1 MKVFVFLVLMVLPF
15 TFFSQSQRKK
25 EVKFKNDTTYSIVYG
40 KDMQSLDYSATDKVE
55 EGKLFE
61 SKKEGSWTT
70 YFKTGKIKLI
80 AEYKNGVPRGK
91 FLKFYENGKL
101 REKGVF
107 LDNHFSDTLF
117 RYYQNGNLESIVVY
131 NEKGEENGTNK
142 YFHDNGN
149 VALVY
154 EKQDNKISDKIS
166 WYKEDGALKHQV
178 EAVQFGKIKPIFENE
193 ASFAFDNSLVKKKV
207 YSLRIAGPITKDI
220 PFNPNGYN
228 IVYTKHDELYQI
240 GQFSNGSLVDGKYY
254 QYDENGLLDK
264 ILVYKTGKFIS
275 YAQISKNND

>member
-1 MKVFVFLVLMVLPF
+1 MVLPF
-15 TFFSQSQRKK
+15 TFISQSQRKK
-25 EVKFKNDTTYSIVYG
+25 EVEVKNDTIHTIVYG
-40 KDMQSLDYSATDKVE
+40 KDLQLTDYSANDKVE
-55 EGKLFE
+55 EGKLYH

-80 AEYKNGVPRGK
+80 AEYKNGVPTGK
-91 FLKFYENGKL
+91 FFKFYENGKL
-101 REKGVF
+101 REKGNF
-107 LDNHFSDTLF
+107 KDNHFSDTLF
-117 RYYQNGNLESIVVY
+117 RFYQNGNIESMVVY

-154 EKQDNKISDKIS
+154 EKQDNKIANKIS

-178 EAVQFGKIKPIFENE
+178 ETTPFGKIKPLFENE
-193 ASFAFDNSLVKKKV
+193 SSFAFDNSLVKKKV
-207 YSLRIAGPITKDI
+207 YSLRIAGPITKDSL
-220 PFNPNGYN
+220 FNPNGYN
-228 IVYTKHDELYQI
+228 IVYTKHDEIYQI
-240 GQFSNGSLVDGKYY
+240 GQFSEGSLVDGKSY

-275 YAQISKNND
+275 YAQITKK

>member
-1 MKVFVFLVLMVLPF
+1 MKVFVFLVSMVLPF

-25 EVKFKNDTTYSIVYG
+25 EVEFINDTVYTIVYG
-40 KDMQSLDYSATDKVE
+40 KDIRSSDYNATDKVE
-55 EGKLFE
+55 EGKLYHL
-61 SKKEGSWTT
+61 KKEGSWTT

-154 EKQDNKISDKIS
+154 EKQDNQISDKIS

-178 EAVQFGKIKPIFENE
+178 ETTPFGKIKPLFENE
-193 ASFAFDNSLVKKKV
+193 SSFAFDNSLVKKKV
-207 YSLRIAGPITKDI
+207 YSLRIAGPITKDSL
-220 PFNPNGYN
+220 FNPNGYN
-228 IVYTKHDELYQI
+228 IVYTKHDEIYQI
-240 GQFSNGSLVDGKYY
+240 GQFSEGSLVDGKSY

-275 YAQISKNND
+275 YAQINKK

>member
-1 MKVFVFLVLMVLPF
+1 MKVFVFLVSMVLPF

-25 EVKFKNDTTYSIVYG
+25 EVEFINDTVYTIVYG
-40 KDMQSLDYSATDKVE
+40 KDIRSSDYNATDKVE
-55 EGKLFE
+55 EGKLYHL
-61 SKKEGSWTT
+61 KKEGSWTT

-154 EKQDNKISDKIS
+154 EKQDNQISDKIS

-178 EAVQFGKIKPIFENE
+178 ETTPFGKIKPLFENE
-193 ASFAFDNSLVKKKV
+193 SSFAFDNSLVKKKV
-207 YSLRIAGPITKDI
+207 YSLRIAGPITKDSL
-220 PFNPNGYN
+220 FNPNGYN
-228 IVYTKHDELYQI
+228 IVYTKHDEIYQI
-240 GQFSNGSLVDGKYY
+240 GQFSEGSLVDGKSY

-275 YAQISKNND
+275 YAQITKK

>member
-1 MKVFVFLVLMVLPF
+1 MVLPF

-25 EVKFKNDTTYSIVYG
+25 EVEFINDTVYTIVYG
-40 KDMQSLDYSATDKVE
+40 KDIRSSDYNATDKVE
-55 EGKLFE
+55 EGKLYHL
-61 SKKEGSWTT
+61 KKEGSWTT

-117 RYYQNGNLESIVVY
+117 RYYQNGNLQSIVVY

-207 YSLRIAGPITKDI
+207 YSLRIAGPITKDSL
-220 PFNPNGYN
+220 FNPNGYN

-275 YAQISKNND
+275 YAQITKNND